1 MLFCM
6 SFTSK
11 FYFQVE
17 FEYPSN
23 CKSSSWGMRR
33 MICVIL
39 AMRFRSCSWPGDYP
53 DACLLVTLKW
63 RWRRFSTEAASVCSE
78 RILSCQAKN
87 LVSNYPR
94 GFDVLDCND
103 AFKFQAEGRMAAH
116 RSTCVFTPRE
126 GHRPR
131 GPIHWLHKQGV
142 TKCHFPGSS
151 HSFGFCVYMGILLF
165 RSVHYIH
172 CKFVLFTAPP
182 LLFLWMSH
190 KCVLS
195 LSF

>member
-1 MLFCM
+1 
-6 SFTSK
+6 
-11 FYFQVE
+11 
-17 FEYPSN
+17 
-23 CKSSSWGMRR
+23 MRR
-33 MICVIL
+33 MICVNL
-39 AMRFRSCSWPGDYP
+39 AMRVRSCSWPGDYP
-53 DACLLVTLKW
+53 EACLLVTAKW
-63 RWRRFSTEAASVCSE
+63 RWRRFSPGAASVCSE

-103 AFKFQAEGRMAAH
+103 AFKFQSEGRMPAH

-142 TKCHFPGSS
+142 TKCHFRGSS
-151 HSFGFCVYMGILLF
+151 HSFGFCVYMGILLL
-165 RSVHYIH
+165 RSVHFIN
-172 CKFVLFTAPP
+172 CKFLHFTAPT

-190 KCVLS
+190 KCVLT
-195 LSF
+195 LSFKYYRLLWVRV